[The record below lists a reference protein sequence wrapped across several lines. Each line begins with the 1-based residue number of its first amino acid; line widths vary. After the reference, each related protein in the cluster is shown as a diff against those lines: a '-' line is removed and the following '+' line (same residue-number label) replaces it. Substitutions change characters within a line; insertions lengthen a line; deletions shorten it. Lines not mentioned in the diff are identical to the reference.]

1 MKGIERVYKENLII
15 SGKRASSR
23 IGGFYYRVGKIEVSE
38 SKIFVC
44 LDVRDYVKFGKR
56 WISYDYPIKKI
67 LINDDRKP
75 EYRDTSRDVKG
86 DDLNRVY
93 CYDYDGNM
101 LWQMKPAEFK
111 EIPKFKQ
118 YPIIGMEYDRKKKE
132 LFVRDNKGQ
141 EYELDLDT
149 GSAIS
154 VRVVK
159 RK

>member
-1 MKGIERVYKENLII
+1 MKGIERVYEENLII

-23 IGGFYYRVGKIEVSE
+23 IGGFDYRVGKIEVSE

-44 LDVRDYVKFGKR
+44 LDVRDYVKFGKC
-56 WISYDYPIKKI
+56 WISYNYPIKKI
-67 LINDDRKP
+67 LINDDTEP
-75 EYRDTSRDVKG
+75 EYRETSRDVKG

-101 LWQMKPAEFK
+101 LWQMKPPEFK
-111 EIPKFKQ
+111 EFPKFKQ
-118 YPIIGMEYDRKKKE
+118 YPIIGMEYDRKKKK

-141 EYELDLDT
+141 EYELDLAT